1 MLTPDARPLLKNA
14 QLCKSDFLE
23 IDLVALL
30 DDEISLPR
38 ARLLMNSWRKT
49 ISN

>member
-38 ARLLMNSWRKT
+38 ARACL
-49 ISN
+49 